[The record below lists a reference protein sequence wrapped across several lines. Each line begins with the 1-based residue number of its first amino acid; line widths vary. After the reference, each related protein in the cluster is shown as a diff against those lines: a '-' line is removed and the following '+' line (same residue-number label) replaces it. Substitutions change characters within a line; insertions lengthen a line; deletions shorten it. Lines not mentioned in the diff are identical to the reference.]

1 MVPSLPVINKTPEEL
16 SLAAKPKWLDPD
28 YHEDDDDAP
37 WKLLAADRET
47 SEILIGGS

>member
-1 MVPSLPVINKTPEEL
+1 LVPSLPVINKTPEEL

-28 YHEDDDDAP
+28 YEDDDDAP